1 MIFKHQ
7 GMKKF
12 ALDSWYRS
20 FSKDFTVNVYF
31 YIDYFFFFR
40 LKLKHNAQIQ
50 SPSVLHPG
58 LLTEVSQCLTL
69 TITLL
74 SNGNASL
81 CPFCYKE
88 VGKHFNVTVSVV
100 NVTSLWNMKQAVKI
114 CSLFIELLTMCS
126 ALNRIL
132 SQAFPKLLV
141 TEIANVC
148 L

>member
-31 YIDYFFFFR
+31 YIDYFFFFQIEAE
-40 LKLKHNAQIQ
+40 AQRSNPESF
-50 SPSVLHPG
+50 SPSSWAPDRSFAMLN
-58 LLTEVSQCLTL
+58 S
-69 TITLL
+69 ITLL

-100 NVTSLWNMKQAVKI
+100 NVTSLWNTKQAVKI